1 MYCHVA
7 ALGHNESA
15 LLFALLR
22 APSQGGILPERQRHS
37 VCAEIPASS
46 RHVSSYIVW
55 TVFPLPS
62 PSVMVAANCSE
73 KSVCDRHLLYLVSC
87 QTSTRWKTSNMVLD
101 SHTHTHTHSET
112 AIAGYC
118 SGPSRKTKPKHT
130 KNTPRKRVLL
140 CKNLQTKANLMAS
153 LKPDT

>member
-22 APSQGGILPERQRHS
+22 ALSQGGILPERQRHS

-62 PSVMVAANCSE
+62 PSVMLAVNCSE
-73 KSVCDRHLLYLVSC
+73 KSVCDRHLRYLVSC
-87 QTSTRWKTSNMVLD
+87 QTSTRWKTSNMALGL
-101 SHTHTHTHSET
+101 HTHTHTQKQPLL
-112 AIAGYC
+112 AIVQVQAGKQNQTTQKILQGREC
-118 SGPSRKTKPKHT
+118 SYVRSYKQR
-130 KNTPRKRVLL
+130 RRV
-140 CKNLQTKANLMAS
+140 
-153 LKPDT
+153 